1 MSKLGFIFAFV
12 AGAGIGSL
20 ATWQYANKKFEEK
33 LHEEVE
39 SVKEV
44 YGYHSNVKD
53 VVEAREAADKAK
65 EKPSITEY
73 ASKIG
78 KLDYTAYSEKPETIT
93 ADVKE
98 DTEEVEDKPYVI
110 SPDEFGEIPEYTQ
123 ISLSYFADLVVAD
136 DDYVIIED
144 VEDVIGFDSL
154 NHIGEYEDDSVHV
167 RNDRLKCDYEILV
180 DHRKYEDV
188 LKTRPYLAE
197 E

>member
-53 VVEAREAADKAK
+53 VEEAREAADKAK

-188 LKTRPYLAE
+188 LKARPYLAE